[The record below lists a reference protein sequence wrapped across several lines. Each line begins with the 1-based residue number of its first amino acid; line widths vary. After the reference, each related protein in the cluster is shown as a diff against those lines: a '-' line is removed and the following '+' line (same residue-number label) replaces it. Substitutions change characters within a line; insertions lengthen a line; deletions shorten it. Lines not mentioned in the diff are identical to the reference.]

1 MTKPLRILI
10 VDDDAADRKLV
21 KRRLAN
27 TGLEVFTHETSS
39 AEECLK
45 ILQLSTVDC
54 ILLDYRL
61 PEMNGIDFLIKLRDS
76 GKTGWPAIVMM
87 TGSGNERLVVQAMRH
102 GVQDY
107 LVKDEITPENLEQA
121 ILHAIES
128 TRLREAEQAESRR
141 IEELALV
148 DSLTRVGN
156 RNFFNIR
163 LDHALNRAR
172 RQTESIGLLYMD
184 LNGFKTINDSR
195 GHAAGD
201 QVLREVARRLMETA
215 RDADTVVRLGG
226 DEFAVIMETG
236 VSQSGAQILADRI
249 EDALSRP
256 IAVNDAIVS
265 IGVSVGI
272 AHFPED
278 GDSADELLHAA
289 DSAMYLKKSRLRD
302 DAPNAAPAPEPAP
315 IGRQFSEH

>member
-1 MTKPLRILI
+1 MSKPLRILI
-10 VDDDAADRKLV
+10 VDDDAVDRKIV
-21 KRRLAN
+21 KRHLAN
-27 TGLEVFTHETSS
+27 TGLEMFTHETSS

-45 ILQLSTVDC
+45 ILQVSTVDC

-61 PEMNGIDFLIKLRDS
+61 PEMNGIDFLIKMRKS
-76 GKTGWPAIVMM
+76 GASSWPAVVMM

-107 LVKDEITPENLEQA
+107 LVKGEITPENLEQA
-121 ILHAIES
+121 ILHAMES
-128 TRLREAEQAESRR
+128 TRLLEAEEAESRR
-141 IEELALV
+141 LEELALI

-172 RQTESIGLLYMD
+172 RQNESIGLLYMD
-184 LNGFKTINDSR
+184 LDGFKTINDSR

-236 VSQSGAQILADRI
+236 VSQQGAEILANRI
-249 EDALSRP
+249 EEALARP
-256 IAVNDAIVS
+256 VPVNDAIVS

-272 AHFPED
+272 AHFPDD
-278 GDSADELLHAA
+278 GDSADDLLHAA
-289 DSAMYLKKSRLRD
+289 DSAMYIKKSRPRD
-302 DAPNAAPAPEPAP
+302 GAQSASQAPGPDPM
-315 IGRQFSEH
+315 GRRFSER